1 MFTNI
6 SWGNYIVAV
15 ALLLASWYLFVG
27 LQFYFDDIKE
37 IVTGKRK
44 LNFRRSG
51 NTNYQEPQPEL
62 HYQDSSE
69 VTSNQSSFGEFDT
82 TFQDVDALVEQLKD
96 IVTDAAK
103 RKLVKQEFIDHLRLV
118 LKEYPSVK
126 NSAFSSSVSELIVS
140 ECDRLESITLTQGEA
155 EALWN

>member
-15 ALLLASWYLFVG
+15 VLLLASWYLFIG
-27 LQFYFDDIKE
+27 LRFYFDDIKE
-37 IVTGKRK
+37 IVIGKRK
-44 LNFRRSG
+44 LHFRRLG
-51 NTNYQEPQPEL
+51 NTNYQETQSEL
-62 HYQDSSE
+62 HYQDSSQGILPE
-69 VTSNQSSFGEFDT
+69 ATFGEFDT
-82 TFQDVDALVEQLKD
+82 TFLDVDALVEQLKD

-103 RKLVKQEFIDHLRLV
+103 RKLLKQEFIDHLRLV

-140 ECDRLESITLTQGEA
+140 ECGRLESITLTQREA
-155 EALWN
+155 EGLWN